1 MDPINI
7 SRHQQAWSFVCTTY
21 KIGSD
26 LQVCIDDESLI
37 LPEEPVIPENPT
49 AQQKMLW
56 GHVLLQF

>member
-7 SRHQQAWSFVCTTY
+7 SRHQQAWLYVCTTY
-21 KIGSD
+21 RIGSD
-26 LQVCIDDESLI
+26 LQVCIDDESL
-37 LPEEPVIPENPT
+37 LPPEEPVIPENPT